1 MNPTPAGWPRITSA
15 VHYRDPG
22 AMIDW
27 LCQAFGFAVRIRVED
42 GAGKVQHSELTYGN
56 DGLIM
61 VSPERAAADQRFGT
75 DLVSP
80 LQAGANTQGLMLYVD
95 DVDAHCTQARAAG
108 ARIVHGP
115 EVHDYGPEHWADRS
129 YAAIDPEGHLWWVSQ
144 RVRG

>member
-15 VHYRDPG
+15 LHYRDPG

-27 LCQAFGFAVRIRVED
+27 LCQAFGFAVRVRVAD
-42 GAGKVQHSELTYGN
+42 DDGKVQHSELSFG
-56 DGLIM
+56 DGGLIM
-61 VSPERAAADQRFGT
+61 VGPERAASDRRFAT

-80 LQAGANTQGLMLYVD
+80 LTAGGCTQELMLYVD
-95 DVDAHCTQARAAG
+95 DVEAHCAQARAAG

-115 EVHDYGPEHWADRS
+115 EVHDYGAEHWADRS
-129 YAAIDPEGHLWWVSQ
+129 YAALDPEGHLWWISQ